1 MQKFTTSMHL
11 HNIRFSSPNVI
22 SMDICNS
29 SSHNWTISNFSR
41 STNILTSLI
50 FCCAI
55 KSYII
60 KVDMIMWGM
69 LKVWPISW
77 IIDLSS
83 SWMSFTSG
91 IHTNISI
98 MENRYTDIHILR
110 KWQLGW
116 GSLQEYTKYI
126 TDISICIF
134 ADNITYSYILSNW
147 INRLVVWS
155 TAWLSL
161 TWVVWVATKRWL
173 GPLLSSPFNQTSG
186 FPRIFR
192 FLLFVNGE
200 PICFAK
206 GDKA

>member
-1 MQKFTTSMHL
+1 MKKMDGPHFQILIREQLIMQKFTTSMHL

-22 SMDICNS
+22 SINICNT

-55 KSYII
+55 KNYII

-91 IHTNISI
+91 IHANISI

-126 TDISICIF
+126 TDISIYAYLLIILLT
-134 ADNITYSYILSNW
+134 AIYSQ
-147 INRLVVWS
+147 
-155 TAWLSL
+155 TEL
-161 TWVVWVATKRWL
+161 T
-173 GPLLSSPFNQTSG
+173 
-186 FPRIFR
+186 
-192 FLLFVNGE
+192 
-200 PICFAK
+200 
-206 GDKA
+206 D

>member
-1 MQKFTTSMHL
+1 MDGPHFQILIREQLIMQKFTTSMHL

-22 SMDICNS
+22 SMDICNT

-91 IHTNISI
+91 IHTKWKTDIPIYINLESDSLVEAHFRNIQNISPI
-98 MENRYTDIHILR
+98 FPSMHIC
-110 KWQLGW
+110 W
-116 GSLQEYTKYI
+116 
-126 TDISICIF
+126 
-134 ADNITYSYILSNW
+134 
-147 INRLVVWS
+147 
-155 TAWLSL
+155 
-161 TWVVWVATKRWL
+161 
-173 GPLLSSPFNQTSG
+173 
-186 FPRIFR
+186 
-192 FLLFVNGE
+192 
-200 PICFAK
+200 
-206 GDKA
+206 

>member
-1 MQKFTTSMHL
+1 MKKMDGPHFQILIREQLIMQKFTTSMHL

-22 SMDICNS
+22 SMDICNT

-83 SWMSFTSG
+83 SWVSFTSG
-91 IHTNISI
+91 IHTTGKTDIPIYINLESDSLVEAHFRNIQNISSI
-98 MENRYTDIHILR
+98 FPSMHIC
-110 KWQLGW
+110 W
-116 GSLQEYTKYI
+116 
-126 TDISICIF
+126 
-134 ADNITYSYILSNW
+134 
-147 INRLVVWS
+147 
-155 TAWLSL
+155 
-161 TWVVWVATKRWL
+161 
-173 GPLLSSPFNQTSG
+173 
-186 FPRIFR
+186 
-192 FLLFVNGE
+192 
-200 PICFAK
+200 
-206 GDKA
+206 